1 MTLLIVKGNG
11 IQQAFYQDPD
21 VLYISLHVH
30 EGGEFYP
37 QGPYGDHN
45 HCGAGLGEG
54 KYGIDPRFCAILK
67 LINMQND
74 KYPLAYK
81 RYGRR

>member
-1 MTLLIVKGNG
+1 MMLLTVTGNG

-37 QGPYGDHN
+37 SGPYGNHY

-54 KYGIDPRFCAILK
+54 K
-67 LINMQND
+67 
-74 KYPLAYK
+74 
-81 RYGRR
+81 